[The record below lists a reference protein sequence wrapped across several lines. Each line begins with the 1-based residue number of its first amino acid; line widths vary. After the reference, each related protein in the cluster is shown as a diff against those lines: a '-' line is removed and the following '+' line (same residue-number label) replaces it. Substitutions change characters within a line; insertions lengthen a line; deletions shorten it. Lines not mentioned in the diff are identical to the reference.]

1 MNTTPGLG
9 SFNKDKVANKF
20 GIQLKPKDTNKQSQ
34 PPLSPLNERK
44 TIHTETS
51 SVTKNQTVSDFRVQN
66 ESNGFQTNTNITKHS
81 TSSKTPQSIGNSTKS
96 KSTIELVSTSM
107 NNERR
112 DSLTSNVNHSTS
124 LKPVKSTLSIE
135 SLSKSSSSSNILLLS
150 KSPETVKRSSL
161 TPISTDRQSILTSKD
176 RSISPKPSIKS
187 QNIPTGTTKSVA
199 EIEHQKDQ
207 PLYKRQLSKTLDNAT
222 SIANKSKH
230 QHELIATSTIASK
243 R

>member
-1 MNTTPGLG
+1 
-9 SFNKDKVANKF
+9 
-20 GIQLKPKDTNKQSQ
+20 
-34 PPLSPLNERK
+34 
-44 TIHTETS
+44 
-51 SVTKNQTVSDFRVQN
+51 
-66 ESNGFQTNTNITKHS
+66 
-81 TSSKTPQSIGNSTKS
+81 
-96 KSTIELVSTSM
+96 M

-112 DSLTSNVNHSTS
+112 DSLTSNVNHSTF
-124 LKPVKSTLSIE
+124 LKPVKSTPSIE

-161 TPISTDRQSILTSKD
+161 TPISTDRQSSLTSKD
-176 RSISPKPSIKS
+176 RSISPQPSSLQSINITKTTERTIPSTPSIKS
-187 QNIPTGTTKSVA
+187 QNIPTATTKTVA

-222 SIANKSKH
+222 SIAIKNKH

>member
-51 SVTKNQTVSDFRVQN
+51 SVTKNKTVSDFRVQN
-66 ESNGFQTNTNITKHS
+66 ESNGFQTNTNIPKHS
-81 TSSKTPQSIGNSTKS
+81 TSSKTPQSIKNSLENSTKS

-112 DSLTSNVNHSTS
+112 DSLTSNVNHSTF
-124 LKPVKSTLSIE
+124 LKPVKSTPSIE

-161 TPISTDRQSILTSKD
+161 TPISTDRQSINITKTTE
-176 RSISPKPSIKS
+176 RTISPTPSIKS
-187 QNIPTGTTKSVA
+187 QNIPTATTKTVA

-207 PLYKRQLSKTLDNAT
+207 PLYKRQLSKTLDTAT
-222 SIANKSKH
+222 TS
-230 QHELIATSTIASK
+230 ATKNPILSNT